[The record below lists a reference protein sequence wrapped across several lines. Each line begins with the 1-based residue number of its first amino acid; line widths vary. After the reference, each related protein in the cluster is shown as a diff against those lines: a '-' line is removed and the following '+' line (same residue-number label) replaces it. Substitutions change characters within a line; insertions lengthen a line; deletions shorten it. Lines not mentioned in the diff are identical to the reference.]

1 MSTIFNKGWIRLDTA
16 ALIFPATM
24 NSKWSNV
31 FRLSATLKED
41 IDPDILQKAVDDLR
55 ERFPSFYVGLKYGFF
70 WCYLQKSKTNPK
82 VQMDYSYPLTY
93 MGKKELRKNC
103 LRVLYYKKRIA
114 IELFH
119 SIGDGNSARVFL
131 CSLIGHYLK
140 LKKGIE
146 YQYNDLFLDINQK
159 PSEDELKDRFK
170 EFSNNYPAS
179 RKEENSF
186 KLKGTRIS
194 YYFSVLTTG
203 IVSTEQLLEKAHK
216 YNCTITVYLA
226 AIMCQSL
233 IELQNQKVASSRRKA
248 VKVTIPVNLRKV
260 FNTTTLRNFVL
271 TVNIGVNP
279 KKGEY
284 SLQELCNELT
294 HQLAYETT
302 SHNMASRIA
311 ANVNPEINKYL
322 RMFPIFV
329 KNAIMNLVYRSA
341 GEKKGSLNISNLG
354 NTNSN
359 GILKDEIERMEF
371 IIGVQ
376 KSYPNNCGVISYNG
390 KTYINMIRNIKESQ
404 LEYLFFTRLVKEGV
418 GVKIESN
425 WR

>member
-1 MSTIFNKGWIRLDTA
+1 MTKEF
-16 ALIFPATM
+16 
-24 NSKWSNV
+24 
-31 FRLSATLKED
+31 LKEMVD
-41 IDPDILQKAVDDLR
+41 TPSLSGNEFELQKKIIKKMRPLVDDIITDHVGNVISVINPNSQVKVLLDAHIDEIGLTIASIKEDGKCLLQSVGSIR
-55 ERFPSFYVGLKYGFF
+55 PSL
-70 WCYLQKSKTNPK
+70 YLGSQVQVITKHGILDGVISHYRLLQSDKVDVSELELDLGTFTKNETSK
-82 VQMDYSYPLTY
+82 L
-93 MGKKELRKNC
+93 
-103 LRVLYYKKRIA
+103 
-114 IELFH
+114 IE
-119 SIGDGNSARVFL
+119 IGDYV
-131 CSLIGHYLK
+131 I
-140 LKKGIE
+140 KK
-146 YQYNDLFLDINQK
+146 D
-159 PSEDELKDRFK
+159 
-170 EFSNNYPAS
+170 
-179 RKEENSF
+179 
-186 KLKGTRIS
+186 
-194 YYFSVLTTG
+194 
-203 IVSTEQLLEKAHK
+203 
-216 YNCTITVYLA
+216 
-226 AIMCQSL
+226 SL
-233 IELQNQKVASSRRKA
+233 IELQNQKVASSSRKA

-260 FNTTTLRNFVL
+260 FNTSTLRNFVL

-284 SLQELCNELT
+284 SIQELCNELT

-404 LEYLFFTRLVKEGV
+404 LEYLFFTRLVKEGI

>member
-1 MSTIFNKGWIRLDTA
+1 MNNLFSKEWIRLDTA

-31 FRLSATLKED
+31 FRLSATLKEE
-41 IDPDILQKAVDDLR
+41 INPDILQQAVNDLR
-55 ERFPSFYVGLKYGFF
+55 SRFPGFYVGLKYGFF
-70 WCYLQKSKTNPK
+70 WCYLQKSKTNPI

-93 MGKKELRKNC
+93 MGKKELRNNC
-103 LRVLYYKKRIA
+103 LRVLYFKNRIA

-119 SIGDGNSARVFL
+119 SIGDGTSGRIFL
-131 CSLIGHYLK
+131 CTLVAHYLQ
-140 LKKGIE
+140 LKKGLT
-146 YQYNDLFLDINQK
+146 YKADKLFLDVSQQ
-159 PSEDELKDRFK
+159 PEEEELKDRFK

-179 RKEENSF
+179 RKEDNSF
-186 KLKGTRIS
+186 KLTGTRIS

-203 IVSTEQLLEKAHK
+203 IISTDELLAKAHQ
-216 YNCTITVYLA
+216 YNCTITVFLA
-226 AIMCQSL
+226 AVMCESL
-233 IELQNQKVASSRRKA
+233 IELQNKKASPTRMKS

-260 FNTTTLRNFVL
+260 FDTTTLRNFVL
-271 TVNIGVNP
+271 TVNVGVNP

-284 SLQELCNELT
+284 SLQQLCNELS

-322 RMFPIFV
+322 RIFPLFI

-354 NTNSN
+354 NTNCTEQFKN
-359 GILKDEIERMEF
+359 EIERMEF
-371 IIGVQ
+371 IVGVQ
-376 KSYPNNCGVISYNG
+376 KSYPNNCGVLSFNG
-390 KTYINMIRNIKESQ
+390 KTYINMIRNIKESD
-404 LEYLFFTRLVKEGV
+404 LERLFFSKLVREGIN
-418 GVKIESN
+418 VKIESN